1 MALEHL
7 PKDALML
14 LSFVNT
20 RLRDDEILLDSFCSQ
35 FNVPKEEIIK
45 KLDSIGYTYN
55 DELNKFI

>member
-14 LSFVNT
+14 LSFINT
-20 RLRDDEILLDSFCSQ
+20 RLRDDKIMLDSFCSQ